1 MILNNVNQLLLPAHQ
16 FVGSDPGVTTR
27 QIVLHH
33 TAGGSAQSTYN
44 WWNSNT
50 ERVATHF
57 LIDRD
62 GKAFQCIPLNRWAY
76 HIYIGSKGNRI
87 PDKYKRDSSIYDRM
101 GIGIEVCSWGQLT
114 EKDGKFFNYMNRE
127 VNAKDVCTLDTPY
140 RGFKHYEKYTDAQLK
155 SLENIIM
162 QLVKIFNISLLED
175 YTNIFNVHTDALERK
190 AGIFSHTSF
199 RTDKNDMYP
208 APELLSMLNN
218 LHKTNLTV

>member
-1 MILNNVNQLLLPAHQ
+1 MILNNVEQLLLPAHQ
-16 FVGSDPGVTTR
+16 FVNSDPNVATR

-62 GKAFQCIPLNRWAY
+62 GKVFQCIPLNRWAY
-76 HIYIGSKGNRI
+76 HIYIGSKGNKI
-87 PDKYKRDSSIYDRM
+87 PDKYKRDSSIYDRL

-114 EKDGKFFNYMNRE
+114 LKDGKFFNYMNRE
-127 VNAKDVCTLDTPY
+127 VSASNVCTLETPY
-140 RGFKHYEKYTDAQLK
+140 RGFKYYEKYTDAQIK
-155 SLENIIM
+155 SLQNVIT
-162 QLVKIFNISLLED
+162 QLVKIFNIPLLTD
-175 YTNIFNVHTDALERK
+175 YNAIFSTHIDALERK
-190 AGIFSHTSF
+190 PGIFSHTSY

-208 APELLSMLNN
+208 APELLAMLNKLN
-218 LHKTNLTV
+218 TLTV